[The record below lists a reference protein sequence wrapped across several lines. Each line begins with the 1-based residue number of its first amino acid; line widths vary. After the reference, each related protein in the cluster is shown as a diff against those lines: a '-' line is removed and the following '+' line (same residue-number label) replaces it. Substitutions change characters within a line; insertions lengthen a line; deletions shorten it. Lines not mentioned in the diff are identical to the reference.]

1 MAQTTENL
9 PANQENSSILG
20 SGRSPGEGNSYP
32 LQYSC
37 LKNSMDR
44 GSWVGYSPW
53 GHKELDT
60 TEWLTLSLYIYLFSF
75 TGELLAEG
83 ANLVVILEDKEGR
96 IEPKPDFQ
104 SFSDKLHQSFPT
116 WEVTCWRL
124 GFSQGWGIYGFLNF
138 LDGKWKKKCW
148 KRFLKSRTD
157 NFLLPLKFS
166 EKLLKPRAKRWVG
179 VRRWFP

>member
-9 PANQENSSILG
+9 PANQKNSSILG

-37 LKNSMDR
+37 LKNFMDR

-53 GHKELDT
+53 GHKELDM
-60 TEWLTLSLYIYLFSF
+60 TEWLTLSLYIYLLSF

-116 WEVTCWRL
+116 WEVTYWRL

-138 LDGKWKKKCW
+138 LEGKWKENCW

-157 NFLLPLKFS
+157 TIFCFHWSFQSNC
-166 EKLLKPRAKRWVG
+166 
-179 VRRWFP
+179 